1 MNRDLQMMFENITNQ
16 LNNKDHTI
24 EALRKQNAY
33 LNSEHYKDEEL
44 ARMKKELDEAKA
56 DLNRGFGITEEEA
69 KAIRDWE
76 FIHSKAVHDGSY
88 GGAIGGLYE
97 YVFTPTSIGVI
108 GVVRC
113 HCGAEFCF
121 EDI

>member
-1 MNRDLQMMFENITNQ
+1 MDSNLQMMFENISNQ
-16 LNNKDHTI
+16 LEHKDKII
-24 EALRKQNAY
+24 ESLREQNAC
-33 LNSEHYKDEEL
+33 LKSEHYKDEAL
-44 ARMKKELDEAKA
+44 AQMKEELDEAKA

-69 KAIRDWE
+69 NAIHDWTLA
-76 FIHSKAVHDGSY
+76 HSKTVHDGSY